1 MISDYFKIAV
11 KNLRKRKLRTL
22 LTMIGIFVSIA
33 TIFILISLSLGLQG
47 AVEDQFKA
55 LGTDKFFVIP
65 GTGFLGPPG
74 SVGGIILTEKDVEVV
89 KKVRGVADLSYVTV
103 ANAEVKFAGQTKFFP
118 VIGLPLEN
126 IDVFTES
133 GAWTTEDGLDLEEG
147 DLGKAMMGSLFKT
160 GNIFK
165 KPVKPGDRIS
175 INGER
180 FKVSGIAKPI
190 GNPGDDSTILIPLED
205 LRKIFD
211 IPERVDQIVVKV
223 DDGEDV
229 LEVAE
234 RVEKK
239 LRKSRDVTEKTQDF
253 IVSTPEELLG
263 SFQNI
268 LNIITVFLA
277 GVAAISLLVGAIG
290 IANTMYTS
298 VLERTREIGV
308 MKAIGAKNKDILMI
322 FLIESGLLGLVGA
335 IIGVGLGYGIAK
347 TLEYIAINSLNTT
360 LLQVATP
367 PYLVIGS
374 LLFGFFIGA
383 ASGVFP
389 AMGASRTNV
398 VDALRYE

>member
-1 MISDYFKIAV
+1 MILDYFKIAV
-11 KNLRKRKLRTL
+11 KNLGKRKLRTL
-22 LTMIGIFVSIA
+22 LTLIGIFVSIA
-33 TIFILISLSLGLQG
+33 TIFVLISLSLGLQG
-47 AVEDQFKA
+47 AVKEQFEA

-74 SVGGIILTEKDVEVV
+74 SVGGVILTEKDVEVV

-103 ANAEVKFAGQTKFFP
+103 ASAEVKFVGQTKFFP

-126 IDVFTES
+126 IGVFTES

-165 KPVKPGDRIS
+165 KPVKPGDIIR

-180 FKVSGIAKPI
+180 FKVSGIAKPL

-205 LRKIFD
+205 LREIFD

-223 DDGEDV
+223 NEGEDV

-234 RVEKK
+234 RTGKK
-239 LRKSRDVTEKTQDF
+239 LRQTRDVTEKTQDF
-253 IVSTPEELLG
+253 IISTPEELLG

-277 GVAAISLLVGAIG
+277 GVAAISLFVGAIG

-335 IIGVGLGYGIAK
+335 IIGVGLGYGLAK

-360 LLQVATP
+360 LLQAATP
-367 PYLVIGS
+367 SYLVIGS
-374 LLFGFFIGA
+374 LLFGFLIGA
-383 ASGVFP
+383 AS
-389 AMGASRTNV
+389 
-398 VDALRYE
+398 

>member
-1 MISDYFKIAV
+1 MILDYFKIAV
-11 KNLRKRKLRTL
+11 KNLGKRKLRTL

-33 TIFILISLSLGLQG
+33 TIFVLISLSLGLQG
-47 AVEDQFKA
+47 AVKEQFEA

-74 SVGGIILTEKDVEVV
+74 SVGGVILTEKDVEVV

-103 ANAEVKFAGQTKFFP
+103 ANAEVEFVGQTKFFP
-118 VIGLPLEN
+118 VIGLPLGN
-126 IDVFTES
+126 IDVFKES

-165 KPVKPGDRIS
+165 KPVKPGDIIR

-180 FKVSGIAKPI
+180 FKVSGIAKPL
-190 GNPGDDSTILIPLED
+190 GNPGDDSTVLIPLED
-205 LRKIFD
+205 LREIFN
-211 IPERVDQIVVKV
+211 IPKRVDQIIVKV
-223 DDGEDV
+223 NEGEDV

-234 RVEKK
+234 RTGKK
-239 LRKSRDVTEKTQDF
+239 LRQTRDVTEKTQDF
-253 IVSTPEELLG
+253 IISTPEELLG

-277 GVAAISLLVGAIG
+277 GVAAISLFVGAIG

-308 MKAIGAKNKDILMI
+308 MKAIKI
-322 FLIESGLLGLVGA
+322 F
-335 IIGVGLGYGIAK
+335 
-347 TLEYIAINSLNTT
+347 
-360 LLQVATP
+360 
-367 PYLVIGS
+367 
-374 LLFGFFIGA
+374 
-383 ASGVFP
+383 
-389 AMGASRTNV
+389 
-398 VDALRYE
+398 

>member
-1 MISDYFKIAV
+1 MILDYFKIAV
-11 KNLRKRKLRTL
+11 KNLGKRKLRTL

-33 TIFILISLSLGLQG
+33 TIFVLISLSLGLQG
-47 AVEDQFKA
+47 AVKEQFEA

-74 SVGGIILTEKDVEVV
+74 SVGGVILTEKDVEVV

-103 ANAEVKFAGQTKFFP
+103 ANAEVEFVGQTKFFP
-118 VIGLPLEN
+118 VIGLPLGN
-126 IDVFTES
+126 IDVFKES

-165 KPVKPGDRIS
+165 KPVKPGDIIR

-180 FKVSGIAKPI
+180 FKVSGIAKPL
-190 GNPGDDSTILIPLED
+190 GNPGDDSTVLIPLED
-205 LRKIFD
+205 LREIFN
-211 IPERVDQIVVKV
+211 IPKRVDQIIVKV
-223 DDGEDV
+223 NEGEDV

-234 RVEKK
+234 RTGKK
-239 LRKSRDVTEKTQDF
+239 LRQTRDVTEKTQDF
-253 IVSTPEELLG
+253 IISTPEELLG

-277 GVAAISLLVGAIG
+277 GVAAISLFVGAIG

-374 LLFGFFIGA
+374 LLFGFLIGA

-389 AMGASRTNV
+389 AMGASKINV